1 MARLLIPTRNRPT
14 SLMSVIGFLERFY
27 PGTRIIVADGSA
39 DGFAAENRANM
50 EAGERG
56 GLVEY
61 RRYPYEMPL
70 FERILDVLRDI
81 DDPTV
86 IMGSDDDYPFM
97 DVLERA
103 ERRLVAQPGVVS
115 AMGAKLSFTMFG
127 PEQVVAQIIIARTL
141 AAPEVKARCAA
152 FARWPFSTT
161 YAVTR
166 REVLIERF
174 ERART
179 VFLTGFYDFGVGLHD
194 AACGQILALPEFC
207 FAVTRN
213 YTHSYLRADGNLN
226 FVHRAGEVL
235 KMRGFIVADLV
246 ARGGLPLEEAEAMAD
261 EMLERKIVGGRFSAR
276 RNFEKTGVYTKDQ
289 VQAQIALFEKVFRPG
304 TAERA
309 AHRDR
314 LAFIM
319 DALAA
324 TSASR
329 DNYGEDKKVDTLDRQ
344 METGRTADE
353 REAVPD
359 QAYTRYWNGR
369 RYRDPINLTRRVDP
383 DRLVWIDDPGTRLDI
398 LALGA
403 GFGEAAVEGAPA
415 ASLGRETLWPH
426 LAQRFAGG
434 AVWAEIGVWH
444 PADGSGTIDRW
455 GEGGPAL
462 AALERWLPHL
472 AEREEPPQFVLW
484 HVAGGATDAAAQ
496 ARYEATFDAV
506 HGLVGTALPDASWL
520 IFRTGADD
528 APERAAQ
535 EAIIE
540 RYGNT
545 LAGPD
550 THRGGGTDDAAGFA
564 GLVFDALR
572 DPARIWQRAQSALVP
587 TLRPRSGRSAGRK
600 AHAARGVR
608 RGTPPP
614 SDGPTD

>member
-50 EAGERG
+50 EAGARG

-61 RRYPYEMPL
+61 RRYPYELPL
-70 FERILDVLRDI
+70 FERILRVLRDI
-81 DDPTV
+81 DDPTI
-86 IMGSDDDYPFM
+86 IMGSDDDFPFM

-103 ERRLVAQPGVVS
+103 ERRLLAQPGAVS

-127 PEQVVAQIIIARTL
+127 PAQVVAQIIIARTL
-141 AAPEVKARCAA
+141 GAPDVKARCAA

-174 ERART
+174 ERAGT

-194 AACGQILALPEFC
+194 AACGQVLALPEFC

-235 KMRGFIVADLV
+235 KVRGFIVADLV
-246 ARGGLPLEEAEAMAD
+246 TRGGLPQEEAEAMAD
-261 EMLERKIVGGRFSAR
+261 EMLERKIVGGRFSNR
-276 RNFEKTGVYTKDQ
+276 RNFEKSGVYTKDQ
-289 VQAQIALFEKVFRPG
+289 VQAQIALFENVFRPG
-304 TAERA
+304 TTERA

-319 DALAA
+319 EALSA

-329 DNYGEDKKVDTLDRQ
+329 DNHGEDKKVDTLDRQ
-344 METGRTADE
+344 MEAGRAAE
-353 REAVPD
+353 VREAVPD
-359 QAYTRYWNGR
+359 QPYTRYWNSR

-383 DRLVWIDDPGTRLDI
+383 DRLVWIDDPGAQLDI
-398 LALGA
+398 LALGD
-403 GFGEAAVEGAPA
+403 GFGEAAAEGALA

-426 LAQRFAGG
+426 LARRFEGG
-434 AVWAEIGVWH
+434 TVWAELGVWH
-444 PADGSGTIDRW
+444 PSDVGGTIDQW
-455 GEGGPAL
+455 GEDGTAR
-462 AALERWLPHL
+462 AALERWLPRL
-472 AEREEPPQFVLW
+472 AAREEPPQFILW
-484 HVAGGATDAAAQ
+484 HVAGGGADAPAQ
-496 ARYEATFDAV
+496 ARYEKIFDAV
-506 HGLVGTALPDASWL
+506 HALLGTALPEASWL
-520 IFRTGADD
+520 VFRTGAEG

-550 THRGGGTDDAAGFA
+550 TFRAGETGDPA
-564 GLVFDALR
+564 RSADLVFDALR
-572 DPARIWQRAQSALVP
+572 DPARAWQRAQSALVP
-587 TLRPRSGRSAGRK
+587 PLRPRSGRSGGRK
-600 AHAARGVR
+600 DHAAPGAR
-608 RGTPPP
+608 RGKPPP
-614 SDGPTD
+614 ADGPPD